1 MAHVLRAAR
10 RGAPVLA
17 CAGQGCLHT
26 HMRTHRVNVHT
37 HTQIVAGQLYT
48 KPIDPHDQWGRQY
61 QEMLILAIH
70 LYNIPDMEFLL
81 HT

>member
-1 MAHVLRAAR
+1 
-10 RGAPVLA
+10 
-17 CAGQGCLHT
+17 
-26 HMRTHRVNVHT
+26 MRTHRVNVHT